1 MEKKLKILRKV
12 KELKFQDIPDLEGW
26 IGDAEF
32 GVNQLSQYFYQKNK
46 LEVLEVGCGI
56 GVLLAS
62 LKEKFPNLTVEGIE
76 PYKSGFERLKNAK
89 NIIPKNININYLKF
103 ENFQPKKKYDIIY
116 SVNVFEHLLNWELY
130 LKKTKQWLNP
140 GGINIILCP
149 NYSFPYESHFKV
161 PVILNKKITY
171 FLFKNKIKKFENK
184 NKAFGL
190 WESLNFVKMREIRK
204 YCLNNN
210 LKFKYCSEI
219 FNDII
224 NRIDEDEEFKK
235 RQSFVGS
242 CAKTLKRLG
251 VIELLNT
258 NIFHFFHPYMKIE
271 IKKK

>member
-1 MEKKLKILRKV
+1 MPIDILEEMKRTK
-12 KELKFQDIPDLEGW
+12 DS
-26 IGDAEF
+26 GDD
-32 GVNQLSQYFYQKNK
+32 QKNK

-149 NYSFPYESHFKV
+149 KS
-161 PVILNKKITY
+161 
-171 FLFKNKIKKFENK
+171 
-184 NKAFGL
+184 
-190 WESLNFVKMREIRK
+190 
-204 YCLNNN
+204 
-210 LKFKYCSEI
+210 
-219 FNDII
+219 
-224 NRIDEDEEFKK
+224 
-235 RQSFVGS
+235 
-242 CAKTLKRLG
+242 
-251 VIELLNT
+251 
-258 NIFHFFHPYMKIE
+258 
-271 IKKK
+271 